1 MARFIECRTSQG
13 IVYQVNVD
21 QITYLQRGAKDEI
34 GARNFLSAAL
44 SIRTTR
50 CFAVNRRVVPR
61 GDHSLEV
68 KAARFGSNRHAARRR
83 FEQRFSSVLIA
94 KDYVALYC
102 SLLKN
107 PSISER
113 ETPCRR
119 HDRFWQK
126 R

>member
-13 IVYQVNVD
+13 VVYQVNVD

-83 FEQRFSSVLIA
+83 FMLRSTVRCSRTRPYRSARRRADATTAFGKNVEQTRS
-94 KDYVALYC
+94 
-102 SLLKN
+102 
-107 PSISER
+107 
-113 ETPCRR
+113 
-119 HDRFWQK
+119 
-126 R
+126 